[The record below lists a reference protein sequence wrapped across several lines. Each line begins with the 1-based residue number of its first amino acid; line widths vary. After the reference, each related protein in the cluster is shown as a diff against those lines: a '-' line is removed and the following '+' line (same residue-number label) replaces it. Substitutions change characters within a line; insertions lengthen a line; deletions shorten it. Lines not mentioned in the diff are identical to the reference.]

1 LGPKSKAE
9 LTKQGIKTL
18 AQRASLTDEAIRNMK
33 NQGLSK
39 KKLTEFRQEA
49 LQCETNAPESLTVD
63 HRKAV
68 NPYMSRYGEGWKQ
81 HVKNSCMLKG
91 YIDVRDMVRH
101 IYKKSEELMK
111 GTLYEDRWFFYHDAL
126 SLMMAQDTKDWMK
139 EEGILKH

>member
-1 LGPKSKAE
+1 
-9 LTKQGIKTL
+9 
-18 AQRASLTDEAIRNMK
+18 MK

-49 LQCETNAPESLTVD
+49 LQWETNAPEALTVD

-81 HVKNSCMLKG
+81 HVKNSCMLIG

-111 GTLYEDRWFFYHDAL
+111 GTWAIPLETLRSPCRWIAVSATIL
-126 SLMMAQDTKDWMK
+126 TTSSGDTSSTPAFWKK
-139 EEGILKH
+139 TTLASGE